1 MYFKAIMWISDKDI
15 VGNRL
20 FSRKRPTYSLKTSVT
35 YSIIQYNR
43 IIIIFFHL
51 NVLKKEIEVKRLIH
65 PLKITSTLADE
76 TRYSIYEYI
85 LKVKKT
91 VTVQNIADEFGIHPN
106 VARLHLTKLT
116 EINIISSDFAK
127 TGKGGRPGRVYKAA
141 EKGVSLSFPRRD
153 EDRLLKWS
161 IQLIQELGPT
171 AIVKCQDI
179 SYQDGYQQ
187 MKGYITAELKLNS
200 SISFEQ
206 KLQLLTEN
214 AALIGYIPQVQ
225 QTEQGK
231 KMIFTIF
238 SCPFHAQLNAHSE
251 IVCTLHES
259 YLRGQLDA
267 LFSNNEFLQISS
279 MVHDCDLCKYEI
291 NVTERES

>member
-1 MYFKAIMWISDKDI
+1 M
-15 VGNRL
+15 V
-20 FSRKRPTYSLKTSVT
+20 KRTIFSLKSTVT
-35 YSIIQYNR
+35 YSIIQYNGI
-43 IIIIFFHL
+43 IIIIFRIYTF
-51 NVLKKEIEVKRLIH
+51 KKETEVKLLIH

-85 LKVKKT
+85 LKEKKI
-91 VTVQNIADEFGIHPN
+91 VTVQTIADVFDIHPN
-106 VARLHLTKLT
+106 VARLHLTKLS
-116 EINIISSDFAK
+116 EINIISSDFVK

-153 EDRLLKWS
+153 DERLLKWT

-171 AIVKCQDI
+171 VMAKCQGI

-187 MKGYITAELKLNS
+187 MKQYLTSEIKVIS

-225 QTEQGK
+225 QTPHGK
-231 KMIFTIF
+231 KMIFSIF
-238 SCPFHAQLNAHSE
+238 NCPFHAQLNTHSE

-259 YLRGQLDA
+259 YLKGQLDA
-267 LFSNNEFLQISS
+267 LFSNNEFVQISS

-291 NVTERES
+291 NVTENES

>member
-1 MYFKAIMWISDKDI
+1 MF
-15 VGNRL
+15 
-20 FSRKRPTYSLKTSVT
+20 
-35 YSIIQYNR
+35 
-43 IIIIFFHL
+43 
-51 NVLKKEIEVKRLIH
+51 LKKEIEVKHVIH

-85 LKVKKT
+85 LKEKKT
-91 VTVQNIADEFGIHPN
+91 VTVQNIADVFGIHPN
-106 VARLHLTKLT
+106 VARLHLTKLS

-127 TGKGGRPGRVYKAA
+127 TGKGGRPGRIYKAA

-153 EDRLLKWS
+153 DDRLLKWT

-171 AIVKCQDI
+171 ASVKCQGI

-187 MKGYITAELKLNS
+187 MKQYLTAELKLTS

-231 KMIFTIF
+231 KMIFSIF
-238 SCPFHAQLNAHSE
+238 NCPFHAQLNTHSE

-259 YLRGQLDA
+259 YLKGQLDA
-267 LFSNNEFLQISS
+267 LFSNNEFVQISS

-291 NVTERES
+291 NVTEKEN

>member
-1 MYFKAIMWISDKDI
+1 M
-15 VGNRL
+15 
-20 FSRKRPTYSLKTSVT
+20 
-35 YSIIQYNR
+35 
-43 IIIIFFHL
+43 
-51 NVLKKEIEVKRLIH
+51 IH

-85 LKVKKT
+85 LKEKKT

-106 VARLHLTKLT
+106 VARLHLTKLS

-141 EKGVSLSFPRRD
+141 EKGVSISFPRRD
-153 EDRLLKWS
+153 EDRLLKWT
-161 IQLIQELGPT
+161 IHLIQELGPT
-171 AIVKCQDI
+171 AIVKCQGI

-187 MKGYITAELKLNS
+187 MKGFLAAELKLNS

-206 KLQLLTEN
+206 KLHLLTEN

-225 QTEQGK
+225 QTDQGK
-231 KMIFTIF
+231 KMIFSIF
-238 SCPFHAQLNAHSE
+238 NCPFQAQLNAHSE

-259 YLRGQLDA
+259 YLKGQLDA
-267 LFSNNEFLQISS
+267 LFSNNEFVQISS
-279 MVHDCDLCKYEI
+279 MIHDCDLCKYEI
-291 NVTERES
+291 NVTEKES

>member
-1 MYFKAIMWISDKDI
+1 M
-15 VGNRL
+15 
-20 FSRKRPTYSLKTSVT
+20 
-35 YSIIQYNR
+35 
-43 IIIIFFHL
+43 
-51 NVLKKEIEVKRLIH
+51 IH

-91 VTVQNIADEFGIHPN
+91 VTVQNIAEIFNIHPN
-106 VARLHLTKLT
+106 VARLHLTKLS
-116 EINIISSDFAK
+116 EINIISSDFVK
-127 TGKGGRPGRVYKAA
+127 TGKGGRPGRVYKAT

-153 EDRLLKWS
+153 DAHLLKWT

-171 AIVKCQDI
+171 AIVKCQGI

-187 MKGYITAELKLNS
+187 MKHYLLSDLKLGS
-200 SISFEQ
+200 TISFDQ

-214 AALIGYIPQVQ
+214 AALIGYFPQVQ
-225 QTEQGK
+225 QTDQGK
-231 KMIFTIF
+231 KMIFSIF
-238 SCPFHAQLNAHSE
+238 NCPFHAQINTYSE

-259 YLRGQLDA
+259 YLKGQLDA
-267 LFSNNEFLQISS
+267 LFSNNEFVQISS

-291 NVTERES
+291 NVTEKDQ